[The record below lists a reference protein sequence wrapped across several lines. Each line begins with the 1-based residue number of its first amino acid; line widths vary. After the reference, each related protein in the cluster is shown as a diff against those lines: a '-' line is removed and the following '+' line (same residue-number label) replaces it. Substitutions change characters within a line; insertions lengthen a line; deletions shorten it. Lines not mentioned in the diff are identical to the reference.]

1 MYYCE
6 NCHIASEEP
15 RCPACGGRKLR
26 EPQDRDFCFLREMP
40 VEEGEWLQ
48 ERLREKG
55 VDCVVQ
61 PLGDV
66 LRSLLALPTKD
77 CRVFVPW
84 GGYAAAQEVLQE
96 QADAETEFLRE
107 QLLRGADRLHLS
119 ARLER
124 KLRKTDPFRAAES
137 VAAYCRRCIEGAG
150 QITDEGRV
158 TNCPRGGHYFRCLA
172 EGFVFLVNSETME
185 LLSVTPIRRG

>member
-61 PLGDV
+61 PLGDG
-66 LRSLLALPTKD
+66 LRSQI
-77 CRVFVPW
+77 
-84 GGYAAAQEVLQE
+84 G
-96 QADAETEFLRE
+96 
-107 QLLRGADRLHLS
+107 
-119 ARLER
+119 
-124 KLRKTDPFRAAES
+124 RAH
-137 VAAYCRRCIEGAG
+137 V
-150 QITDEGRV
+150 
-158 TNCPRGGHYFRCLA
+158 
-172 EGFVFLVNSETME
+172 
-185 LLSVTPIRRG
+185 